1 MATAE
6 YRGKTVTLN
15 KPRHIEGVTPA
26 AKKRTVYVR
35 NPRTGNIMQ
44 IHFGDS
50 SMSDYT
56 KHKNEKRRKNFH
68 SRHNCAEK
76 KDKTKPGYWACKNLW

>member
-1 MATAE
+1 MADSE
-6 YRGKTVTLN
+6 YHGKKVTLN
-15 KPRHIEGVTPA
+15 KPRRIEGVTPSE
-26 AKKRTVYVR
+26 KKKTVYVK

-56 KHKNEKRRKNFH
+56 QHHNEKRRKNFH
-68 SRHNCAEK
+68 ARHNCSEK
-76 KDKTKPGYWACKNLW
+76 KDKTKAGYWACKNLW

>member
-1 MATAE
+1 M
-6 YRGKTVTLN
+6 TLN
-15 KPRHIEGVTPA
+15 KPRYIKGVTPA
-26 AKKRTVYVR
+26 GKKMTVYVE
-35 NPRTGNIMQ
+35 NERTGNVNE

-56 KHKNEKRRKNFH
+56 HHRNKKRRANFH

-76 KDKTKPGYWACKNLW
+76 TNKATPGWWSCNYLWKK

>member
-1 MATAE
+1 MAI
-6 YRGKTVTLN
+6 YKGKKVVLN
-15 KPRHIEGVTPA
+15 KPRKIPGVTPA
-26 AKKRTVYVR
+26 SKKKTVFVETPAGKVVMR
-35 NPRTGNIMQ
+35 
-44 IHFGDS
+44 HFGDS

-68 SRHNCAEK
+68 SRHNCAAK